1 MLFRFWVFPDCTFLD
16 ISTFKGKIRGHL
28 LQIWTPHLEQ
38 VLVNAQMYY
47 SLTFGSKEHFYTP
60 KIDNKDVMWY
70 NKKKR

>member
-1 MLFRFWVFPDCTFLD
+1 MPKGRGLTANLD
-16 ISTFKGKIRGHL
+16 KRVSFANLDASPGAGGSECAK
-28 LQIWTPHLEQ
+28 
-38 VLVNAQMYY
+38 YY